1 MNLCKYRNIF
11 GAPNTGVHSYR
22 IFGLAFTDLAITL
35 AVAYLVHLGMAYSFW
50 KVSVVL
56 VALGVVV
63 HYLFCVRTPLTKLV
77 FGY

>member
-22 IFGLAFTDLAITL
+22 IFGLAFVDLALTL
-35 AVAYLVHLGMAYSFW
+35 AAAYLVHLGTAYSFW
-50 KVSVVL
+50 KVSVAL

-63 HYLFCVRTPLTKLV
+63 HRLFCVRTPLTKVV

>member
-22 IFGLAFTDLAITL
+22 IFGLAFVDLALTL
-35 AVAYLVHLGMAYSFW
+35 AMAYLIHLGTAYSFW

-63 HYLFCVRTPLTKLV
+63 HRLFCVRTPLTKLV